1 MLDSTAVTPLYVQ
14 LMDSIEEDI
23 RSGRYH
29 PGDRLMTENE
39 MAETYDISINTV
51 RRAIGELIDKGLVER
66 KQGKGTFVTK
76 PKFERNMRK
85 LQSFTDMCQQM
96 GVTAGGKM
104 LENKIVTVDEKMA
117 RRLEIPAG
125 SRVVFISRV
134 RFADSEP
141 VVIENNYFT
150 MEYAFLLEANFD
162 DNSLFDYIEKKTG
175 KRVASSKKRIEI
187 CRATTREAELLNV
200 KRGEHLLYVKS
211 TAYDAAGQPMYAGR
225 QLINAER
232 FSLYVYES
240 NI

>member
-1 MLDSTAVTPLYVQ
+1 MLDSTAITPLYVQ
-14 LMDSIEEDI
+14 LMDLIEEDI

-85 LQSFTDMCQQM
+85 LQSFTEMCQQV

-104 LENKIVTVDEKMA
+104 LENKIVIVDEKMA

-150 MEYAFLLEANFD
+150 MEYAFCWRPILTTTHCLII
-162 DNSLFDYIEKKTG
+162 LRKKQAKG
-175 KRVASSKKRIEI
+175 
-187 CRATTREAELLNV
+187 
-200 KRGEHLLYVKS
+200 
-211 TAYDAAGQPMYAGR
+211 
-225 QLINAER
+225 
-232 FSLYVYES
+232 
-240 NI
+240 

>member
-1 MLDSTAVTPLYVQ
+1 MLDSTAITPLYVQ

-85 LQSFTDMCQQM
+85 LQSFT
-96 GVTAGGKM
+96 
-104 LENKIVTVDEKMA
+104 
-117 RRLEIPAG
+117 EI
-125 SRVVFISRV
+125 FISRV

-175 KRVASSKKRIEI
+175 KRVASSEKRIEI